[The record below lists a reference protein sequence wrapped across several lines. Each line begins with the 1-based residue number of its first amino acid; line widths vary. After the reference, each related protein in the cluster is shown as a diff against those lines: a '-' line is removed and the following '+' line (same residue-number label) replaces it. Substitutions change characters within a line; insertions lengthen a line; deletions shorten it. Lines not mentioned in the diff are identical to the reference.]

1 MITKLAVVAVCLSCA
16 TSAPAAEP
24 ASAASAAQTS
34 PPRLD
39 NSLCDAFRSSSGA
52 IRTPKDLGL
61 VRLQFEVSPQ
71 GQVVNSEILERTTT
85 NYFAHVVQE
94 NFSRCRFEPARENG
108 VPVQG
113 KVVLPLNFQDHPHA
127 ANNAVC
133 PSVVTREHPTV
144 DGAMVSV
151 KLRVRFL
158 ASGHVAAVDVLQP
171 SDVPAL
177 DEAAVKAYRQCYFDP
192 GADHQ
197 PAFQE
202 EWITTLK
209 WGG

>member
-1 MITKLAVVAVCLSCA
+1 MITKLAALAVCLSVA
-16 TSAPAAEP
+16 TSVLSAEP
-24 ASAASAAQTS
+24 ASAASAAQAS
-34 PPRLD
+34 LPRLTNHCEAYRD
-39 NSLCDAFRSSSGA
+39 SVNSV
-52 IRTPKDLGL
+52 RTPRDLGS
-61 VRLQFEVSPQ
+61 VRLMIEVSPQ
-71 GQVVNSEILERTTT
+71 GQVVNSEILAHTTT
-85 NYFAHVVQE
+85 TYFAHVVQE
-94 NFSRCRFEPARENG
+94 NFSRCLFEPARENG
-108 VPVQG
+108 VPVQH
-113 KVVLPLNFQDHPHA
+113 KVVLQMVFEDHPHA

-133 PSVVTREHPTV
+133 PGVFMRERAPAT
-144 DGAMVSV
+144 GAMISV

-158 ASGHVAAVDVLQP
+158 KSGHVATVDVLQP

-192 GADHQ
+192 GADNQ